1 MTEQYNFT
9 LEDYEPLYKALNQA
23 NLVCNGAP
31 DRYQFYQNELTK
43 AIAEFLLK
51 PYYYAM
57 QLEHIKNE
65 LDLAQ
70 NVYDIKS
77 NE

>member
-9 LEDYEPLYKALNQA
+9 IEDYKPLMEAFQDSRTVA
-23 NLVCNGAP
+23 NGAP

-43 AIAEFLLK
+43 SIAEFLLK

-70 NVYDIKS
+70 NVYAIKS